1 MSIKIA
7 IKRGDEKPQWVSIED
22 FKKLLFDED
31 ITTKGMP
38 VAYPD
43 KVKSFFD
50 KVIRTQSIL
59 QIWREAYPNVDI
71 ESELNLAKAWLLS
84 NTGNAKKDFKK
95 FCNNWLARAM
105 KNPNKTAVVKS
116 RHEKSNERLYNQK
129 KRWAKEEPASQK
141 EVKNILKEYRGQKT

>member
-1 MSIKIA
+1 MSVKIA
-7 IKRGDEKPQWVSIED
+7 IKKGDNKPNWISLEE
-22 FKKLLFDED
+22 FKKLLFDEE

-38 VAYPD
+38 LAYPE

-50 KVIRTQSIL
+50 QVFRTHSIL
-59 QIWREAYPNVDI
+59 QIWREAYPNVEI

-95 FCNNWLARAM
+95 FCNIWLARAM

-116 RHEKSNERLYNQK
+116 RHEKSNEDLYKQK
-129 KRWAKEEPASQK
+129 RKWDKETPASQEEIK
-141 EVKNILKEYRGQKT
+141 DILKEFRG

>member
-1 MSIKIA
+1 MSVKIA
-7 IKRGDEKPQWVSIED
+7 IKKGDNKPNWISLEE
-22 FKKLLFDED
+22 FKKLLFDEE

-38 VAYPD
+38 LAYPE

-50 KVIRTQSIL
+50 QVFRTHSIL
-59 QIWREAYPNVDI
+59 QIWREAYPNVEI

-116 RHEKSNERLYNQK
+116 RHEISNEDLYKQK
-129 KRWAKEEPASQK
+129 RKWDKETPASQEEIK
-141 EVKNILKEYRGQKT
+141 DILKEFRG

>member
-38 VAYPD
+38 IAYPD
-43 KVKSFFD
+43 KVKSFFA
-50 KVIRTQSIL
+50 KVILTQSIL

-71 ESELNLAKAWLLS
+71 
-84 NTGNAKKDFKK
+84 
-95 FCNNWLARAM
+95 
-105 KNPNKTAVVKS
+105 
-116 RHEKSNERLYNQK
+116 
-129 KRWAKEEPASQK
+129 
-141 EVKNILKEYRGQKT
+141 

>member
-38 VAYPD
+38 IAYPD

-50 KVIRTQSIL
+50 KSFAHKVSYKSGERHIL
-59 QIWREAYPNVDI
+59 
-71 ESELNLAKAWLLS
+71 
-84 NTGNAKKDFKK
+84 
-95 FCNNWLARAM
+95 M
-105 KNPNKTAVVKS
+105 
-116 RHEKSNERLYNQK
+116 
-129 KRWAKEEPASQK
+129 
-141 EVKNILKEYRGQKT
+141 